1 MKTPVEE
8 ALQLQRL
15 LPDGW
20 LACVDPP
27 ATFGMTVKEGKR
39 NVRFWGGKCLCRQ
52 LVDIT

>member
-15 LPDGW
+15 LPGGW

-27 ATFGMTVKEGKR
+27 TTFGMTVK
-39 NVRFWGGKCLCRQ
+39 GGGSGMSGFGNSLQ
-52 LVDIT
+52 EADII